1 MQQPLNG
8 PFVPDDFIGAGIA
21 LGIGLLVGI
30 QRGWAQR
37 DLPDGA
43 RFAGIRTF
51 GLLGLAG
58 GIAGTLF
65 THAQG
70 PALVLLAAT
79 AALIVFGYH
88 RASEDDDQVSGT
100 ASMVG
105 LLTTACGFVAAVG
118 EQALAV
124 AIAAAMVLLL
134 ALRSTLH
141 GWVNRLSEK
150 EMMAIAR
157 FGVIALVIL
166 PLLPDAGY
174 GPYESWNPRQLWM
187 VVVLVSGFSF
197 AGYFASKWLGASRGN
212 IATAA
217 AGSLVS
223 STAVVAS
230 MSNKLR
236 KGEGQPS
243 VLIAAICASSVVM
256 YLRVIVLVGLLAR
269 PALVDFAILMAPGLL
284 LSILAMGWTLRAALR
299 EKAEKAGEL
308 KLRNPFDIGPA
319 LILTG
324 LVMVLTLASNW
335 ILDIYG
341 NQGVAVMLAISG
353 AVDVD
358 SAIIT
363 LGNLP
368 ADTLDAAT
376 SGVVLAI
383 PVALNML
390 FKAGIVL
397 SIARWEL
404 GKWGALSLIVAGLAS
419 VIAWPMLP

>member
-1 MQQPLNG
+1 MQQPMNV
-8 PFVPDDFIGAGIA
+8 PFVPEDIIGAGIA
-21 LGIGLLVGI
+21 LGLGLLVGI

-37 DLPDGA
+37 EMPDGA
-43 RFAGIRTF
+43 RFAGIRTC

-58 GIAGTLF
+58 GLAGTLH

-70 PALVLLAAT
+70 PALILLAAT
-79 AALIVFGYH
+79 AALIVFGY
-88 RASEDDDQVSGT
+88 RRSSEDDEQVSGT

-105 LLTTACGFVAAVG
+105 LLTMACGFVVAVG
-118 EQALAV
+118 ERELGI

-134 ALRSTLH
+134 SLRSTLH
-141 GWVNRLSEK
+141 GWVNNLNEK
-150 EMMAIAR
+150 EMVAIAR
-157 FGVIALVIL
+157 FAVIALVIL
-166 PLLPDAGY
+166 PLLPDQDY

-187 VVVLVSGFSF
+187 VVVLVSGLSF
-197 AGYFASKWLGASRGN
+197 VGYFASKSLGASRGN

-230 MSNKLR
+230 MSNKL
-236 KGEGQPS
+236 KNDEGPAS

-256 YLRVIVLVGLLAR
+256 YVRVMVLVGLLAR
-269 PALVDFAILMAPGLL
+269 PALLDFAILMAPGLL
-284 LSILAMGWTLRAALR
+284 ISIAAMAWTLRVALR
-299 EKAEKAGEL
+299 EKEAKAGEL
-308 KLRNPFDIGPA
+308 KLRNPFDLGPA
-319 LILTG
+319 LMLTG
-324 LVMVLTLASNW
+324 LVMALTLASNW
-335 ILDIYG
+335 MLDVHG

-368 ADTLDAAT
+368 SDTLDAAT
-376 SGVVLAI
+376 SGIVLAI

-397 SIARWEL
+397 SIARWDKGKL
-404 GKWGALSLIVAGLAS
+404 GAAALAVAGIAS
-419 VIAWPMLP
+419 VIAWPFLP